1 MGPRTR
7 ARARTHGLLAG
18 MHTDTALRF
27 KTPER
32 EKVRPRCAANIYI

>member
-1 MGPRTR
+1 LR
-7 ARARTHGLLAG
+7 AG

-32 EKVRPRCAANIYI
+32 EKVRPRCAANI